1 MSDISNISY
10 RCIYAAVAYAWDI
23 SLMELFTV
31 EQLSVK
37 IHKAKSS
44 IYSDLIRNPQSLP
57 PVLRI
62 AGSRRVLFRDVDS
75 WLESL
80 EQPTTHPSPPIESA
94 RRRGRPTKSE
104 QLARA
109 SRVADA
115 SVTRGINTQ

>member
-1 MSDISNISY
+1 
-10 RCIYAAVAYAWDI
+10 
-23 SLMELFTV
+23 MELLTV

-57 PVLRI
+57 PVFRI
-62 AGSRRVLFRDVDS
+62 AGSRRVLFKNVDA

-80 EQPTTHPSPPIESA
+80 EQPTTHPAPPIEPT
-94 RRRGRPTKSE
+94 RRRGRPTKAE
-104 QLARA
+104 QL